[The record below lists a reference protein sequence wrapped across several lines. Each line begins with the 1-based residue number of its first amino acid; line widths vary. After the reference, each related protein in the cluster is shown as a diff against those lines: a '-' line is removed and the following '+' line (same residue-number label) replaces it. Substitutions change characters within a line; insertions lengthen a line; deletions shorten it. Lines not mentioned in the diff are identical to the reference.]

1 MSKEDQQQLAEIERL
16 ENEIKQFQEDQK
28 KQKKAEFR
36 ITNRDMLKFWFF
48 AMVMTFL
55 WYIIYS
61 SLNIIYLI
69 LAAYIVSIAIEAVI
83 ILFERYRFSRSMA
96 ITVSYMLLI
105 VFLLS
110 GFILIL
116 PFMISQFTDIINILI
131 AKINSIQALLQTEK
145 LDQIVASIPL
155 IPNALRQEILRLLSD
170 PVTSLQFQQ
179 KTQTTITQVTSTRK
193 DYAQS
198 LWTLA
203 VSMLTSFVSSL
214 VQWGIVITLAVL
226 FSIEK
231 IAVMK
236 FISSLGGEK
245 KFKYIY
251 MKLEKIYKQL
261 WIWLKQR
268 LLLSLYV
275 ALAMYAVL
283 WIIQFCGMNI
293 PNKESLSIILWLL
306 DIVPYIGPF
315 VGWVPA
321 VLLGLTHYGIR
332 GWVLMGTTIFIIN
345 TIEGNIMIPVM
356 MNKSLGI
363 NPVVIFISMI
373 LWGIIMWFLGILLA
387 VPIAAIV
394 TLLFEKELTE

>member
-1 MSKEDQQQLAEIERL
+1 
-16 ENEIKQFQEDQK
+16 
-28 KQKKAEFR
+28 
-36 ITNRDMLKFWFF
+36 
-48 AMVMTFL
+48 
-55 WYIIYS
+55 
-61 SLNIIYLI
+61 
-69 LAAYIVSIAIEAVI
+69 
-83 ILFERYRFSRSMA
+83 
-96 ITVSYMLLI
+96 
-105 VFLLS
+105 
-110 GFILIL
+110 
-116 PFMISQFTDIINILI
+116 MISQFTDILNILI
-131 AKINSIQALLQTEK
+131 AKVNSIQTLLQTQT
-145 LDQIVASIPL
+145 LQQTVSSLPFIPH
-155 IPNALRQEILRLLSD
+155 ALREEILRMLGN
-170 PVTSLQFQQ
+170 PVTSLQIQQ
-179 KTQTTITQVTSTRK
+179 KVQLGITQITSTWK

-198 LWTLA
+198 LGTLA
-203 VSMLTSFVSSL
+203 VNMLTRFFSSL
-214 VQWGIVITLAVL
+214 FQWGIVITLAVL

-236 FISSLGGEK
+236 FISSLGGER

-275 ALAMYAVL
+275 WLAMYAVL
-283 WIIQFCGMNI
+283 WILEFCGMSI
-293 PNKESLSIILWLL
+293 PNKESLAIILWLL

-315 VGWVPA
+315 VWWIPA
-321 VLLGLTHYGIR
+321 VLLGLTHYGVR
-332 GWVLMGTTIFIIN
+332 GGVLMGTTIFIIN

-373 LWGIIMWFLGILLA
+373 LWGIIMGFIGILLA

>member
-1 MSKEDQQQLAEIERL
+1 
-16 ENEIKQFQEDQK
+16 
-28 KQKKAEFR
+28 
-36 ITNRDMLKFWFF
+36 MLKFWFF
-48 AMVMTFL
+48 AMVMAFL
-55 WYIIYS
+55 WYMIYS

-69 LAAYIVSIAIEAVI
+69 LAAYIVSIAIEAVV
-83 ILFERYRFSRSMA
+83 ILFERYHFSRSMA
-96 ITVSYMLLI
+96 ITVSYLLLI

-116 PFMISQFTDIINILI
+116 PFVISQFTDIINILV
-131 AKINSIQALLQTEK
+131 AKINAIQTLLQTEK
-145 LDQIVASIPL
+145 LNQIVASIPL

-179 KTQTTITQVTSTRK
+179 KIQGTINQVTSTWK

-198 LWTLA
+198 LGTLA
-203 VSMLTSFVSSL
+203 VSILTSFFSSL
-214 VQWGIVITLAVL
+214 VQWGIVVTLAVL

-275 ALAMYAVL
+275 GLAMYAVL
-283 WIIQFCGMNI
+283 WIIQLCWMEI

-315 VGWVPA
+315 VWWIPA

-332 GWVLMGTTIFIIN
+332 GGVLMGTTIFIIN
-345 TIEGNIMIPVM
+345 TIEGNVMIPVM
-356 MNKSLGI
+356 MNKSLWI

-373 LWGIIMWFLGILLA
+373 LWGIIMGFIGILLA